1 MKIFAI
7 GWNYFDH
14 NKELSH
20 GELPVEPTFF
30 MKAETALL
38 KDNKPF
44 FYPDFS
50 SRIDYETELV
60 IRIDRLGKGIDEK
73 FAHRYYSE
81 IALGIDF
88 TARDLQERQRAGGG
102 PWEICKSFDNSAPV
116 GKFLPVA
123 QFEDIQNLS
132 FHLDINGQTVQRGN
146 SSDMLFSVNKIVA
159 YLSRFFTL
167 KTGDLIFTGTPAG
180 VGPVNMGDR
189 LQGYLEGYLMF
200 DFLIK

>member
-7 GWNYFDH
+7 GWNYRDH
-14 NKELSH
+14 NKELGH
-20 GELPVEPTFF
+20 NKLPTEPTFF
-30 MKAETALL
+30 MKADTALL

-50 SRIDYETELV
+50 QQIDYETEIV
-60 IRIDRLGKGIDEK
+60 VRIDKLGKGIDEQ

-88 TARDLQERQRAGGG
+88 TARDLQRRQRMEGA

-116 GKFLPVA
+116 SPFVSLNIFTDKKNIG
-123 QFEDIQNLS
+123 
-132 FHLDINGQTVQRGN
+132 FHLDINGETVQQGN
-146 SSDMLFSVNKIVA
+146 TGDMIFTIDQIVS

-180 VGPVNMGDR
+180 IGQVHIGDR
-189 LQGYLEGYLMF
+189 LQGYLEESLMF